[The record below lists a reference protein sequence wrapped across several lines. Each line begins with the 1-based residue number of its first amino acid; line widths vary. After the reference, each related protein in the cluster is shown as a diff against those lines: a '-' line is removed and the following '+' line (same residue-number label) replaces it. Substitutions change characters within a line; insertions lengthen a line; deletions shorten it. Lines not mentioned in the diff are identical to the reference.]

1 MKLKLTKIQL
11 DAISK
16 YLGDI
21 SKLVFAAAVLGFFIP
36 IGARP
41 ISIVTF
47 IVGVVITVTAF
58 TFSVY
63 LIK

>member
-21 SKLVFAAAVLGFFIP
+21 SKLVFAAAVLGFFVP
-36 IGARP
+36 IGAQP

-47 IVGVVITVTAF
+47 LVGVIITVTAF